1 MGHCGLS
8 LSGLFEVRNCRL
20 WCGVSVISWTA
31 QASEP
36 SESEDDEDKARFVC
50 PFRVFWIL
58 HRKLGA
64 GCLCADHRLG
74 RRCHEGLRACCW
86 CVLPLLD
93 HCRLWHGGKSTRKH
107 PCTWQDLAAA
117 RQVQK
122 VAINELETLS
132 GLWLEELKAG
142 RSDEAKVLK
151 QEVKEAEKK
160 VEKAKQEVEKAKQE
174 VEKAKEEAKASVG
187 SGRGQA
193 GASAC
198 AVVAVDFGLHAFSCG
213 PPLLLFGVMLSS
225 QQGSARR

>member
-1 MGHCGLS
+1 MRTTKIRP
-8 LSGLFEVRNCRL
+8 GLFVHSVCFGFCIESCSAGCR
-20 WCGVSVISWTA
+20 
-31 QASEP
+31 
-36 SESEDDEDKARFVC
+36 
-50 PFRVFWIL
+50 
-58 HRKLGA
+58 GA

-122 VAINELETLS
+122 VAINELETAQQAVKTLTA
-132 GLWLEELKAG
+132 LWLEELKAG
-142 RSDEAKVLK
+142 RSDEVNVLK

-213 PPLLLFGVMLSS
+213 PPLLLIGVMLSS

>member
-1 MGHCGLS
+1 M
-8 LSGLFEVRNCRL
+8 
-20 WCGVSVISWTA
+20 
-31 QASEP
+31 
-36 SESEDDEDKARFVC
+36 
-50 PFRVFWIL
+50 
-58 HRKLGA
+58 
-64 GCLCADHRLG
+64 
-74 RRCHEGLRACCW
+74 
-86 CVLPLLD
+86 LPLLD

-213 PPLLLFGVMLSS
+213 PPLLLIGVMLSS